1 VIEDLYQLS
10 LADAGALDYR
20 FEVIDLGE
28 IVDDAVDAHKDACAS
43 KGLELSSDVQPHAIV
58 DGDARRLSQ
67 LLDNLL
73 TNSQRYTD
81 VPGRIRVTVQTDAKT
96 VHLAVDDS
104 APGVPPSA
112 LPQVFDRLFRVES
125 SRSRAVGGAGLGLS
139 IAKAIVEAHHGRI
152 VAEASPLGGLRIV
165 AEMPRAT

>member
-1 VIEDLYQLS
+1 MYQLS

-28 IVDDAVDAHKDACAS
+28 IVADAVDAHKDVCAAM
-43 KGLELSSDVQPHAIV
+43 GLELNSDVQPHTIV

-67 LLDNLL
+67 LLDYLL
-73 TNSQRYTD
+73 SNSQRFTD
-81 VPGRIRVTVQTDAKT
+81 APGRIRVTAQSDVKT
-96 VHLAVDDS
+96 VRLAVEDT

-112 LPQVFDRLFRVES
+112 LPQLFDRLYRVEA
-125 SRSRAVGGAGLGLS
+125 SRSRADGGAGLGLS

-152 VAEASPLGGLRIV
+152 AAEASPLGGIRIV
-165 AEMPRAT
+165 AEFPRAT